1 MAGKPKRARVARR
14 ERQRDLRKGVSQ
26 RERAATA
33 APGGS
38 AEHPVLVSS
47 ASVVEGRARS
57 TPCPQCGGVLD
68 VEAHDAE
75 MVAGELL
82 RAVRV
87 VCRLCHARRRLWFL
101 VQPALAN

>member
-1 MAGKPKRARVARR
+1 VSGKPKRARAARR
-14 ERQRDLRKGVSQ
+14 ERQRELRKDVEQ
-26 RERAATA
+26 RERLAAA

-38 AEHPVLVSS
+38 PEHPIPVSS

-57 TPCPQCGGVLD
+57 EPCPQCRGTLE

-75 MVAGELL
+75 QAAGELL

-87 VCRLCHARRRLWFL
+87 VCRLCHVRRRLWFV
-101 VQPALAN
+101 VQPPLAN